1 MPPMKSLK
9 KFKPEETLTLAQIFA
24 DKICSGHNQHA
35 IVLFE
40 GQTGKGK
47 SNASNRLC
55 YDTSLLFADRLGGRP
70 EDYFNNDHIA
80 IMTMDEVFRVAK
92 DMKKY
97 GIYILDDIGAE
108 GMTAR
113 NWQSDVNE
121 VMTKMLQTFRTKNNL
136 LIMSSPSREFV
147 DKIARTL
154 LHYKVTMVQAWYD
167 RGISLGKLSTV
178 QKMYHK
184 DYSNN
189 TYPFIRHKGVVYNY
203 VSFGLAPDHIRIP
216 YEAKRSKLEEEMNTR
231 SLKEAQEKMDGTKEE
246 MVQLQ
251 KDINNNKKFVHA
263 QMYVDYLSEG
273 YSAKEANQMA
283 SDKSGVKQT
292 VRTTQRDI
300 EKFQIN
306 AHVQ

>member
-1 MPPMKSLK
+1 MKSLK
-9 KFKPEETLTLAQIFA
+9 KFKPEETLTLAEIFA
-24 DKICSGHNQHA
+24 DKICGGHNQHA
-35 IVLFE
+35 IALFE

-47 SNASNRLC
+47 SNASVRLA
-55 YDTSLLFADRLGGRP
+55 YDTSLLFAERLGGRP
-70 EDYFNNDHIA
+70 EDYFTLDNIA
-80 IMTMDEVFRVAK
+80 VMTMEEVFRVAK
-92 DMKKY
+92 SMKQY

-121 VMTKMLQTFRTKNNL
+121 VMTKLLQTFRTKNNL

-154 LHYKVTMVQAWYD
+154 LHYKVTMVQAWYS

-189 TYPFIRHKGVVYNY
+189 MYPFIRHKGVVYNY
-203 VSFGLAPDHIRIP
+203 VAFGLAPEHLRLP
-216 YEAKRSKLEEEMNTR
+216 YESKRKKLEEEMNAR
-231 SLKEAQEKMDGTKEE
+231 SIQEAEEKMNNTKGE
-246 MVQLQ
+246 MVQLK
-251 KDINNNKKFVHA
+251 KDINDNKKFMHA
-263 QMYVDYLSEG
+263 QAYVDFLSEG
-273 YSAKEANQMA
+273 YSSKEANQLA
-283 SDKSGVKQT
+283 AEQSGIKQT

-300 EKFQIN
+300 EKFHIN